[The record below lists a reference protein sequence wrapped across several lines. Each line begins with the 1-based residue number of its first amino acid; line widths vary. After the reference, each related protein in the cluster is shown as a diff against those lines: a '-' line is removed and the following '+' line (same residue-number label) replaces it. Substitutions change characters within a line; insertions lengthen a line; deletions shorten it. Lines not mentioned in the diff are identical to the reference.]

1 MFSDPY
7 LQAFESIVRQLGIA
21 AYLCGG
27 TVRDLLVGRPFRDV
41 DVVLSDRVFDAA
53 ELFHSKL
60 NAPYFILDE
69 ERKVAR
75 VVCQNGNWDFTGFRN
90 HTIEGDLR
98 KRDFTINA
106 LAVRWDD
113 FYPGRKTQPVIDP
126 FGGLQDLKNRL
137 IRPVSAESMQEDPL
151 RLLRAYRIAAELGF
165 DIDSTVL
172 ADVGKLHAAIQNVAA
187 ERVVEEL
194 DRVLT
199 LPNSADTWRALA
211 STELFDS
218 LFPEMM
224 PVKGCDQG
232 GYHHLDVWSH
242 SVLALENLER
252 FLPDIPRSF
261 PEYGARLQEYLASTA
276 QTLDRVCLLKW
287 AALLHDIG
295 KPETRQMR
303 EDGAGYRFHGHDHAG
318 AAIAERLLKRLKFA
332 RKDAQLI
339 SLMIEHHLRP
349 LHLFNQNEKSN
360 DDFRKFFR
368 AVGAEAVG
376 VLLISYA
383 DMNAARGPLAKPE
396 RDVQFLELMR
406 KMFAF
411 YFEEYYPAVNTPEL
425 IKGRDVMAV
434 LQMPPGP
441 LIGELLKEVREAQ
454 LDGRLHNR
462 DEALDFAR
470 NWMKSN
476 RQDARTPKTG

>member
-1 MFSDPY
+1 LFSDPY

-27 TVRDLLVGRPFRDV
+27 TVRDLILGRQFRDV

-75 VVCQNGNWDFTGFRN
+75 VVCKNGNWDFTGFRN

-113 FYPGRKTQPVIDP
+113 FFPDRKTQPVIDP
-126 FGGLQDLKNRL
+126 FGGLRDLNSGL
-137 IRPVSAESMQEDPL
+137 IRPVSDESIREDPL
-151 RLLRAYRIAAELGF
+151 RLLRAYRIAAELRF
-165 DIDSTVL
+165 SIDPAVL
-172 ADVGKLHAAIQNVAA
+172 ADVEKLHAAIQNVAA

-194 DRVLT
+194 DRVLA
-199 LPNSADTWRALA
+199 LSNSGETWRALGA
-211 STELFDS
+211 TQLFDS
-218 LFPEMM
+218 LFPEMQPM
-224 PVKGCDQG
+224 KGCDQR

-252 FLPDIPRSF
+252 FLPEIPRHF
-261 PEYGARLQEYLASTA
+261 PKYAPRLQDYLVSIA
-276 QTLDRVCLLKW
+276 QTLDRIRLLKW

-295 KPETRQMR
+295 KPETQQMR

-318 AAIAERLLKRLKFA
+318 AAIAERLLQRLKFA

-339 SLMIEHHLRP
+339 CLMIEHHLRP
-349 LHLFNQNEKSN
+349 LQLFNQNEKSS

-383 DMNAARGPLAKPE
+383 DMNAARGPLANPD
-396 RDVQFLELMR
+396 RDSQFLEMMQ

-470 NWMKSN
+470 NWLKTN
-476 RQDARTPKTG
+476 RQDARAPKN